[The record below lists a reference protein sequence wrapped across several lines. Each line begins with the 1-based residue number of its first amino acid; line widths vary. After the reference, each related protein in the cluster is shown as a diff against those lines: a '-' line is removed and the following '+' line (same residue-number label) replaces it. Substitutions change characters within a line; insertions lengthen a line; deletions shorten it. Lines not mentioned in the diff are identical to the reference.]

1 MDPSTLIRLNAWLC
15 GLVIGCLIWS
25 SQSLQAAEA
34 VELKLPR
41 AMAWSAYNLGTTGYN
56 QAVGIAKM
64 LKDNHRVTLRVIP
77 GKNDVSRLLPL
88 LVNRVQFSANGVS
101 TYFAQEGVFQFAGR
115 RWGPKPLRVV
125 MMSLGLSNQ
134 GIAVAGEGDIQKIS
148 DLRHKRVP
156 YVLGAPALNVST
168 EAILACGDLT
178 WKDVVRVELPG
189 YVAMW
194 NAMIAGQ
201 IDTAY
206 ATTVSGPTRRLEASP
221 QGIRWLTLPHDDA
234 GCWQRVRKVAP
245 YLQPN
250 MATRGAAISDA
261 NPHEGGTY
269 PYPILTTLAKQ
280 ETRLVAALTQAI
292 DEGYPQ
298 YKNADPGSIGWQMQR
313 QQLQWLVPYH
323 RGAIQY
329 FQALGIWTDAMERHQ
344 TQLVRRQAVLSSAWQ
359 AYNAGDDKSQESDLV
374 WQQGWMR
381 VRAEY
386 LDAAGFD
393 PIWRAQ

>member
-1 MDPSTLIRLNAWLC
+1 
-15 GLVIGCLIWS
+15 
-25 SQSLQAAEA
+25 
-34 VELKLPR
+34 
-41 AMAWSAYNLGTTGYN
+41 
-56 QAVGIAKM
+56 
-64 LKDNHRVTLRVIP
+64 
-77 GKNDVSRLLPL
+77 
-88 LVNRVQFSANGVS
+88 
-101 TYFAQEGVFQFAGR
+101 
-115 RWGPKPLRVV
+115 
-125 MMSLGLSNQ
+125 
-134 GIAVAGEGDIQKIS
+134 
-148 DLRHKRVP
+148 
-156 YVLGAPALNVST
+156 
-168 EAILACGDLT
+168 
-178 WKDVVRVELPG
+178 
-189 YVAMW
+189 
-194 NAMIAGQ
+194 
-201 IDTAY
+201 
-206 ATTVSGPTRRLEASP
+206 
-221 QGIRWLTLPHDDA
+221 
-234 GCWQRVRKVAP
+234 
-245 YLQPN
+245 

-329 FQALGIWTDAMERHQ
+329 FQSLGIWTDAMERHQ

>member
-1 MDPSTLIRLNAWLC
+1 M
-15 GLVIGCLIWS
+15 
-25 SQSLQAAEA
+25 
-34 VELKLPR
+34 ELKLPR

-221 QGIRWLTLPHDDA
+221 QGIRWLTLPHDDGA
-234 GCWQRVRKVAP
+234 CWQRVRKVAP

-329 FQALGIWTDAMERHQ
+329 FQSLGIWTDSMERHQ
-344 TQLVRRQAVLSSAWQ
+344 TQLVRRQAVLNTAWQ
-359 AYNAGDDKSQESDLV
+359 AYNAGDDKHQESDLV

>member
-15 GLVIGCLIWS
+15 GLAIGCLIWS

-189 YVAMW
+189 
-194 NAMIAGQ
+194 
-201 IDTAY
+201 
-206 ATTVSGPTRRLEASP
+206 
-221 QGIRWLTLPHDDA
+221 
-234 GCWQRVRKVAP
+234 
-245 YLQPN
+245 
-250 MATRGAAISDA
+250 
-261 NPHEGGTY
+261 
-269 PYPILTTLAKQ
+269 
-280 ETRLVAALTQAI
+280 
-292 DEGYPQ
+292 
-298 YKNADPGSIGWQMQR
+298 
-313 QQLQWLVPYH
+313 
-323 RGAIQY
+323 
-329 FQALGIWTDAMERHQ
+329 
-344 TQLVRRQAVLSSAWQ
+344 
-359 AYNAGDDKSQESDLV
+359 
-374 WQQGWMR
+374 
-381 VRAEY
+381 
-386 LDAAGFD
+386 
-393 PIWRAQ
+393 